1 MDIFSSFRLTNRI
14 LGYSRRLSL
23 HSSTDYARTVALSLV
38 RKLRASVSLP
48 ELLKRRCD

>member
-23 HSSTDYARTVALSLV
+23 HSSTDFATDCGTGSERTIT
-38 RKLRASVSLP
+38 RAQIACER
-48 ELLKRRCD
+48 ELA